1 MNLKEKINEYP
12 AKEMLISL
20 YQEHPETAFE
30 DLCEPLI
37 SCITD
42 AEQREKF
49 DEWWDA
55 TTIEQVLDLFDKVG
69 SVMINLTDN
78 EIKSIQNDYA
88 DETLTVEDYIK
99 EVFFRGWFGIK
110 IDSEKFLKM
119 AKLVVA
125 E

>member
-1 MNLKEKINEYP
+1 MSLKEEINNYP

-42 AEQREKF
+42 AKQRERF

-55 TTIEQVLDLFDKVG
+55 TTVEQALDLFNKTG
-69 SVMINLTDN
+69 SVVINLTDN
-78 EIKSIQNDYA
+78 EIKSIQNDYV

-99 EVFFRGWFGIK
+99 EVFFRGWFDIK
-110 IDSEKFLKM
+110 INSEKFLKM
-119 AKLVVA
+119 AETVVS

>member
-1 MNLKEKINEYP
+1 MSLKEKINNYP
-12 AKEMLISL
+12 AKKMLIDL

-42 AEQREKF
+42 TEQREKF

-55 TTIEQVLDLFDKVG
+55 TTVEQVLDLFDKVG
-69 SVMINLTDN
+69 SVVINLTDN
-78 EIKSIQNDYA
+78 EINSIQNDYA
-88 DETLTVEDYIK
+88 DETLTVKDYIK
-99 EVFFRGWFGIK
+99 EVFFRGWFDIE
-110 IDSEKFLKM
+110 INSEKFLKM
-119 AKLVVA
+119 AKTVVT

>member
-1 MNLKEKINEYP
+1 MNLKEKINQYP

-20 YQEHPETAFE
+20 YQEHPETALE

-37 SCITD
+37 GCITD
-42 AEQREKF
+42 TNQREKF

-55 TTIEQVLDLFDKVG
+55 ATVEQVLDLFDKVG
-69 SVMINLTDN
+69 SVVIDLTDS
-78 EIKSIQNDYA
+78 EITSIQNDYA

-99 EVFFRGWFGIK
+99 EVFFRGWFDIK
-110 IDSEKFLKM
+110 INSEKFLKM
-119 AKLVVA
+119 AKAVVA

>member
-1 MNLKEKINEYP
+1 MNLKEKINQYP
-12 AKEMLISL
+12 AKKMLSNL
-20 YQEHPETAFE
+20 YLEHPETAFE
-30 DLCEPLI
+30 DFYEPLI

-42 AEQREKF
+42 TKQRERF

-55 TTIEQVLDLFDKVG
+55 TTVEQVLDLFDKAG
-69 SVMINLTDN
+69 SVVINLTDN
-78 EIKSIQNDYA
+78 EINSIQNDYA

-99 EVFFRGWFGIK
+99 EVFFRGWFDIK

>member
-1 MNLKEKINEYP
+1 MSLKEEINNYP
-12 AKEMLISL
+12 AKKMLISL

-30 DLCEPLI
+30 DLYEPLI

-42 AEQREKF
+42 TKQQERF

-55 TTIEQVLDLFDKVG
+55 ATVEQALDLFDKAG
-69 SVMINLTDN
+69 SVVINLTDN
-78 EIKSIQNDYA
+78 EINSIQNDYA

-99 EVFFRGWFGIK
+99 EVFFRGWFDIK

-119 AKLVVA
+119 AKAVVT

>member
-1 MNLKEKINEYP
+1 MNLKEKINQYP

-20 YQEHPETAFE
+20 YQEHPEPALE

-37 SCITD
+37 GCITD
-42 AEQREKF
+42 TKQREKF

-55 TTIEQVLDLFDKVG
+55 ATVEQVLDLFDKVG
-69 SVMINLTDN
+69 SVVIDLTDS
-78 EIKSIQNDYA
+78 EITSIQNDYA

-99 EVFFRGWFGIK
+99 EVFFRGWFDIK
-110 IDSEKFLKM
+110 INSEKFLKM
-119 AKLVVA
+119 AKAVVA